1 MESPGNTQQGEGA
14 AGLGQHRHAGATAQ
28 PFSNQLSF
36 LHCFKIK
43 KNNKKKKIKNT
54 QSSPNPFLPSGDP
67 DPCRQVPAGST
78 PQQLVEQGVAQPK
91 HTLFCFQ
98 LEIWSVACWA
108 TPTGRGTGAV
118 CPRRMEGDGA
128 GLGWLQGNGRGFF
141 PASFRLGAAGAALP
155 SHPGEAAVPVPRS
168 HHTPRCQP
176 QPQGEERGGRHG
188 AGSRG
193 SRIPAAESRLARQ
206 ARHGAAGTSHCQ
218 AGHPSSQHTPAGRNG
233 SAQHCGM
240 GAARTWNGL
249 SSTRDLCGNP
259 GAVRFLWSEGSPAMA
274 QSSPN
279 LSPSAEDTQV
289 SNTTQPS
296 PGQLAQ
302 PWEGPRLPKP
312 V

>member
-1 MESPGNTQQGEGA
+1 M
-14 AGLGQHRHAGATAQ
+14 GQHRHAGATAQ

-193 SRIPAAESRLARQ
+193 SRSRLLRAGWHDRPGTEQQALPTARQGTPAASTPLRGGTGVPSTVGWELPG
-206 ARHGAAGTSHCQ
+206 HGTASPPPGTS
-218 AGHPSSQHTPAGRNG
+218 AGIPE
-233 SAQHCGM
+233 
-240 GAARTWNGL
+240 L
-249 SSTRDLCGNP
+249 
-259 GAVRFLWSEGSPAMA
+259 
-274 QSSPN
+274 
-279 LSPSAEDTQV
+279 
-289 SNTTQPS
+289 
-296 PGQLAQ
+296 
-302 PWEGPRLPKP
+302 
-312 V
+312 